1 MTRRRRNALLILAVA
16 VVLAV
21 TAAAL
26 LADRKEP
33 VSEES
38 GQEYA
43 TQIPV
48 LAYHN
53 ITDSIGKPDTGLT
66 VTKFAFNRQM
76 KYLHDN
82 GFTTLT
88 LDEFRQWHDGEI
100 EVPAKSVVITFDDG
114 YAGTYWFAYPI
125 IKKYGQAAAV
135 FCVGKKIGE
144 TTDEF
149 DREDPFSCYVGRDAI
164 EEVRRDY
171 PRFQFESHT
180 YDMHNRINGRKPLN
194 VLSSEEILADFKR
207 NGEFGFRYLAYPW
220 GEYNKSMLKAEKE
233 CGIEMAFGYRP
244 FIYAT
249 RDDDRYC
256 VNRIK
261 IDSGMSMK
269 FFKDIV
275 NCRASEES
283 LKGW

>member
-1 MTRRRRNALLILAVA
+1 MTRRRRNTILILAVIFA
-16 VVLAV
+16 L
-21 TAAAL
+21 AAAAAVML
-26 LADRKEP
+26 YNREP
-33 VSEES
+33 APEE
-38 GQEYA
+38 GAQGNA

-53 ITDSIGKPDTGLT
+53 ITDQIGRPETGLT

-82 GFTTLT
+82 GFKTLT

-114 YAGTYWFAYPI
+114 YAGTYYFAYPI
-125 IKKYGQAAAV
+125 IRKYGQAAAV
-135 FCVGKKIGE
+135 FCVGKMIREK
-144 TTDEF
+144 TDRF
-149 DREDPFSCYVGRDAI
+149 DRNDPFSCYVGKDAI

-171 PRFQFESHT
+171 PAFQFESHT
-180 YDMHNRINGRKPLN
+180 YDMHSRIDGRKPLN
-194 VLSSEEILADFKR
+194 VLSDEEILEDFQKC
-207 NGEFGFRYLAYPW
+207 EELGFRYLAYPW
-220 GEYNKSMLKAEKE
+220 GASNKAMRKAAKK

-244 FIYAT
+244 FVYAT
-249 RDDDRYC
+249 RDDKTYN

-261 IDSGMSMK
+261 IDSGMNMR
-269 FFKDIV
+269 FFRDIV
-275 NCRASEES
+275 NCRADEES